1 MFFSVTLQALEV
13 LEVCEGSMSC
23 TEQYDED
30 VYPFENEA
38 GSVLHVGLGNCR
50 VGLKDRKVDKA
61 YWRIYSIQISSW
73 YNGHTW
79 NILFGFAKE
88 ASWQIDSYV
97 LPADP
102 TCFCHPSPKEA
113 VSIFHARWTTGIC
126 SVLALV
132 GARYSNVQ
140 LEPESP

>member
-61 YWRIYSIQISSW
+61 Y
-73 YNGHTW
+73 
-79 NILFGFAKE
+79 
-88 ASWQIDSYV
+88 
-97 LPADP
+97 
-102 TCFCHPSPKEA
+102 
-113 VSIFHARWTTGIC
+113 
-126 SVLALV
+126 
-132 GARYSNVQ
+132 
-140 LEPESP
+140 